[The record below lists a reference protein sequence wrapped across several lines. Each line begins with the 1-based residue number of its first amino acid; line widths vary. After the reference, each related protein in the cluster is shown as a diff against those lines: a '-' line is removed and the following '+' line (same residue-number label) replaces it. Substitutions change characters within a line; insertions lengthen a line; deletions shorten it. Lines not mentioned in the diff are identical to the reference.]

1 MSYNQVTPIALG
13 QRSKRKIVPKAEPK
27 DDKKIEVQA
36 NKGKN
41 VLKKP
46 PVANTNSVV
55 NPAVSVFPQPN
66 KVRPSRIAQKG
77 PTKQNNTNGS
87 NRTNKKLKSNEGK
100 VRHPNNN
107 RTNSSG
113 GLSETERRRKRAE
126 RFSKANNT
134 ISKNELEH
142 EDNFSDLNSIGTK
155 SHIFNKDQRIV
166 GRCQKL
172 EKSYLRLTSE
182 PNPEMIRPP
191 EVLEKALEMLM
202 EKYKNKE
209 VNYTYLCDQFKSIRQ
224 DLRVQMIEDSFTM
237 TVYQEHARIALEN
250 DDLGEFNQCQS
261 RLMVL
266 YDNTTIKRTHREEFT
281 VYLILYYV
289 LMQDYSAID
298 ALKLE
303 LIRERGRSIK
313 NAGIALAFEIAE
325 TRQVGNYHK
334 FMKLCASLKG
344 LGQKLI
350 KAFMDQEILKTLVT
364 ICRSYNQVNLVFLTK
379 ELEFETADET
389 IQYLKRKN
397 LGNYIVTKNLN
408 MPNEFKYLDT
418 KACRIEVIQAYAK
431 LKKVDIK
438 GQK

>member
-1 MSYNQVTPIALG
+1 
-13 QRSKRKIVPKAEPK
+13 
-27 DDKKIEVQA
+27 
-36 NKGKN
+36 
-41 VLKKP
+41 
-46 PVANTNSVV
+46 
-55 NPAVSVFPQPN
+55 
-66 KVRPSRIAQKG
+66 
-77 PTKQNNTNGS
+77 
-87 NRTNKKLKSNEGK
+87 
-100 VRHPNNN
+100 
-107 RTNSSG
+107 
-113 GLSETERRRKRAE
+113 
-126 RFSKANNT
+126 
-134 ISKNELEH
+134 
-142 EDNFSDLNSIGTK
+142 
-155 SHIFNKDQRIV
+155 
-166 GRCQKL
+166 
-172 EKSYLRLTSE
+172 
-182 PNPEMIRPP
+182 MIRPP

-325 TRQVGNYHK
+325 TRLVGNYHK